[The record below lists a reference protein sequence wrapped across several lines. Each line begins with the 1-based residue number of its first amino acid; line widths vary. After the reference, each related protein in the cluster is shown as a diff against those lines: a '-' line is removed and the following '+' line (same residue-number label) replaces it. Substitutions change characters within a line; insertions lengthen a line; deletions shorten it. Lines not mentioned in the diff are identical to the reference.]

1 MHDCREIRA
10 ARLVRKALPMTMM
23 KLGLGA
29 VLIGAALLGACA
41 VDGHGTDG
49 VGGSTDGTSPGSSGA
64 SGGPGGSSGS
74 SGSSGTSGGPSGGK
88 TDGGPTGDGG
98 PGASG
103 PEAPCTQS
111 SKTYGSMKMWE
122 CVPSGMGSAPA
133 GLVVAMHGYTQG
145 VVQANSPSSAW
156 GFKSTSQWAV
166 LAEKHKFYVIF
177 PDKGTQAFSW
187 YAFFGT
193 SGIARTDQEPS
204 QIAAMV
210 KDMSAKYAIDPAK
223 VFANGLSAGAYMTT
237 VMLATYPDV
246 FAGGSMFEGGAY
258 GCSTSCA
265 ALGKKG
271 NGWTWPGNHA
281 ATLVTGAYPTV
292 WKSASA
298 KKPRLL
304 VFQGDA
310 DGAVT
315 PENLADV
322 TQQWKGAVGIT
333 SAGTKSTL
341 KGHEYTEYTAG
352 GQTMLAT
359 IVMHG
364 IGHGTPVDP
373 GTGPDQGGWDPVPS
387 QTASADANAVQD
399 WTNTAGIWGPY
410 YSAKFFGLIP

>member
-1 MHDCREIRA
+1 
-10 ARLVRKALPMTMM
+10 MTMM

-29 VLIGAALLGACA
+29 LLLGATLLACE
-41 VDGHGTDG
+41 DGSSGFDDTTD
-49 VGGSTDGTSPGSSGA
+49 TDGTTPGSSGA
-64 SGGPGGSSGS
+64 NGTSGGSSGAS
-74 SGSSGTSGGPSGGK
+74 SGSSGTSA
-88 TDGGPTGDGG
+88 DGGADGG
-98 PGASG
+98 DPNAA
-103 PEAPCTQS
+103 EAPCTLDTKS
-111 SKTYGSMKMWE
+111 YGSMKMWV
-122 CVPSGMGSAPA
+122 CVPTGMGSAPA

-145 VVQANSPSSAW
+145 VVQQNSPGQAW
-156 GFKSTSQWAV
+156 GFKSTSQWAT
-166 LAEKHKFYVIF
+166 LAQKHKFYVIF
-177 PDKGTQAFSW
+177 PDKGSQAFSW

-193 SGIARTDQEPS
+193 SGIGRTDLEPS

-210 KDMSAKYAIDPAK
+210 KDVSAKYAIDPAK

-246 FAGGSMFEGGAY
+246 FAAGSMFEGGAY

-271 NGWTWPGNHA
+271 SGWTWPGNHA
-281 ATLVTGAYPTV
+281 STLVTGAYPTV
-292 WKSASA
+292 WKSATA

-322 TQQWKGAVGIT
+322 TAQWKGAVGIT
-333 SAGTKSTL
+333 GAGTTSSL
-341 KGHEYTEYTAG
+341 KGSDYTEYVKD

-359 IVMHG
+359 ILMKG

-373 GTGPDQGGWDPVPS
+373 GSGVDQGGWDPVPS
-387 QTASADANAVQD
+387 KTASSDTNTPQD
-399 WTNTAGIWGPY
+399 WSNTAGIWGPY

>member
-1 MHDCREIRA
+1 
-10 ARLVRKALPMTMM
+10 MTMM

-29 VLIGAALLGACA
+29 VLVSAALLSACA
-41 VDGHGTDG
+41 VDGHGEGGTA
-49 VGGSTDGTSPGSSGA
+49 GSTDGTTPGSSGA
-64 SGGPGGSSGS
+64 SGGAAGSAP
-74 SGSSGTSGGPSGGK
+74 GSSGTSGGTSGSN
-88 TDGGPTGDGG
+88 PGDG
-98 PGASG
+98 GASG

-111 SKTYGSMKMWE
+111 SKLYGTMKMWE

-145 VVQANSPSSAW
+145 VVDPASPNQAW
-156 GFKSTSQWAV
+156 GFKSTSQWAT

-193 SGIARTDQEPS
+193 TGIARTDQEPT

-210 KDMSAKYAIDPAK
+210 KDMTTKYAIDPSK
-223 VFANGLSAGAYMTT
+223 VFVNGLSAGAYMTT

-246 FAGGSMFEGGAY
+246 FAAGSMFEGGAY

-271 NGWTWPGNHA
+271 SGGWTWPGNHA
-281 ATLVTGAYPTV
+281 ASLVTGAYPAV
-292 WKSASA
+292 WQSPTA

-315 PENLADV
+315 PENMADV

-333 SAGTKSTL
+333 GAGTTSTL
-341 KGHEYTEYTAG
+341 KGAQYTEYTQG

-359 IVMHG
+359 ILMHG

-387 QTASADANAVQD
+387 QTASSDANAVQD
-399 WTNTAGIWGPY
+399 WTNSAGIYGPY
-410 YSAKFFGLIP
+410 YSAKFFGLVP